1 MDVIRNAKDNC
12 LKLILGEHELFSE
25 FLRDFINIDI
35 LKAVDPADV
44 EDITER
50 FIPLFMDQ
58 KDSDVVKRINLKG
71 DRPFFVISIVE
82 HESEVNYRSSFKM
95 LQYIALVLNDY
106 EKEINAAN
114 NKISYTKDF
123 KYPPVLPIVFYDGAG
138 KWAAETNFLHRTEMS
153 GVFEKYIPKF
163 EYELISLNEYSTDEL
178 VRFGDTLSLIMIIDK
193 IKRQTE

>member
-1 MDVIRNAKDNC
+1 MGDAGSMPDRLLAFMKADTAGGNVTICLRGMFFRYNSRINQRSLRGNERDMDVIRNAKDNC

-35 LKAVDPADV
+35 LKAVDTADI

-71 DRPFFVISIVE
+71 DAPFLVISIVE

-106 EKEINAAN
+106 EKEINAAKDK
-114 NKISYTKDF
+114 NKLHERLQIPTGAADS
-123 KYPPVLPIVFYDGAG
+123 VLRRRRKMDC
-138 KWAAETNFLHRTEMS
+138 
-153 GVFEKYIPKF
+153 
-163 EYELISLNEYSTDEL
+163 
-178 VRFGDTLSLIMIIDK
+178 
-193 IKRQTE
+193 